1 MFMQDATRFIAD
13 PALPLAAPIRTGL
26 LAPTLVETEAGWRPA
41 GSLRRGDLVH
51 TFDGGLR
58 PVVTL
63 DRNWLDAGAS
73 LVHLPGGVLGNAA
86 DQLLMPGQHL
96 LIDTWDEAALPDAL
110 IALIPAE
117 AMTGLGGAAKLPLSR
132 QAEVVIPIFQDDE
145 VIYANGGLLMHCPG
159 VATGPHGLTGSEYFP
174 RLDLAQARAL
184 MHGRLT
190 PQPEP
195 EAATATRAPGWRR
208 FWRAS

>member
-1 MFMQDATRFIAD
+1 MFMQDATRFVAD

-26 LAPTLVETEAGWRPA
+26 LASTLVETETGWRPA

-73 LVHLPGGVLGNAA
+73 LIRLPGGVLGNAA

-96 LIDTWDEAALPDAL
+96 LIDTWEEAALPDTL

-117 AMTGLGGAAKLPLSR
+117 AIAGLGGAVKFPLLR

-159 VATGPHGLTGSEYFP
+159 VAAGPLGRAETEYFH

-184 MHGRLT
+184 MHGRLA

-195 EAATATRAPGWRR
+195 KAATKARAPGWRR
-208 FWRAS
+208 FWQAN